1 MPNSRK
7 RPGHHEHHEPA
18 AIPARQRTK
27 GRIIWALLGGVF
39 GFLITLFASSEGY
52 MVPIIG
58 CIIGALLGFVIG
70 KNMEKDL

>member
-7 RPGHHEHHEPA
+7 RPGHHVHHEPA

-52 MVPIIG
+52 IAPIIG
-58 CIIGALLGFVIG
+58 CIVGALLGFVIG